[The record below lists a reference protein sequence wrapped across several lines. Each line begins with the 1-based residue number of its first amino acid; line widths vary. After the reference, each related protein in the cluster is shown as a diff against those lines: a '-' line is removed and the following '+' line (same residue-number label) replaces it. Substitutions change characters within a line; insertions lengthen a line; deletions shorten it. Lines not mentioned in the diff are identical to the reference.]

1 MDSVKKEV
9 HKIAKGIKTTT
20 EDKLVDRFEKGLD
33 EWEDAVRTKYE
44 ELNGV
49 VTDRESKSRPE
60 EYMDKF
66 FTELREE
73 SSIQNIEGEGIV
85 LEVPNMETF
94 DFSGMEPLQHIV
106 EGTPGKYVE
115 MNTEDY
121 DNVFGNKY
129 KSETLINPEAVSKYR
144 VYLVPYSNKVRQY
157 EKANGKRFVIFPFSN
172 MAPFNLFE
180 EGEVFLNENVG
191 KWVGD
196 SIKTA
201 MKKVAGK

>member
-20 EDKLVDRFEKGLD
+20 EDKLVDSFQRGLE

-44 ELNGV
+44 ELNGI
-49 VTDRESKSRPE
+49 VTDTRSKSRPE
-60 EYMDKF
+60 DYMDKF

-73 SSIQNIEGEGIV
+73 SSIQNIEGVGIV

-94 DFSGMEPLQHIV
+94 DFSGMEPLHYIV

-115 MNTEDY
+115 MNEEDY
-121 DNVFGNKY
+121 ENVFGKKY
-129 KSETLINPEAVSKYR
+129 KSETVINPKAIRKYR
-144 VYLVPYSNKVRQY
+144 VYLVPYSNKVKQY
-157 EKANGKRFVIFPFSN
+157 ETANKKKFVLFPFSN
-172 MAPFNLFE
+172 MPPFNLFE
-180 EGEVFLNENVG
+180 YGEVFLNENIG
-191 KWVGD
+191 TWIGD

-201 MKKVAGK
+201 IKKVVGK

>member
-1 MDSVKKEV
+1 MDAVKKEV
-9 HKIAKGIKTTT
+9 HKIAKDIKTTT

-33 EWEDAVRTKYE
+33 EWEDAVRAKYE

-49 VTDRESKSRPE
+49 VTDARSKSRPE

-73 SSIQNIEGEGIV
+73 SSIQNIEGIGIV

-94 DFSGMEPLQHIV
+94 DFSGMEPLHHII

-115 MNTEDY
+115 MNEEDY
-121 DNVFGNKY
+121 ENVFGKKY
-129 KSETLINPEAVSKYR
+129 KSETIINPEAIRKNR
-144 VYLVPYSNKVRQY
+144 VYLVPYSNKVKQY
-157 EKANGKRFVIFPFSN
+157 EKANRKKFVVFPFSN
-172 MAPFNLFE
+172 MSPFNLFE
-180 EGEVFLNENVG
+180 DGEVFLNENVG

-196 SIKTA
+196 SIGTAIKT
-201 MKKVAGK
+201 VVGK